1 MLFTKRGLLK
11 FAKMPKI
18 VTLTMNPVVDKD
30 THVAGIVPNKK
41 LRCASPE
48 YFAGGGGINVSRA
61 LKKLGGESLCVY
73 LAGGPTGDHLQQ
85 LITTE
90 NIAQEVVSI
99 EGWTR
104 ENLSVTDTNTQLQY
118 RFGVPGPNVKQE
130 EWKRVLTFL
139 EANLEQDDF
148 LVASGKLP
156 PGVPTD
162 FYVLVSKI
170 TDGNKSKLVLDT
182 SGDALIPSMK
192 ANIYLMKPNLGELS
206 TIMGVTSISAFDLE
220 PLAKKFLDKH
230 SCEILVVSLGAKGAI
245 WGQGDELEHIPAP
258 TVHQKSAIGAGDSM
272 VAGMVHSLITGKSL
286 GEAIKYGVACGTAAT
301 LHPGTQ
307 LCNKED
313 ADQLYGW
320 VVNNTVKKKKKSA
333 KLT

>member
-1 MLFTKRGLLK
+1 
-11 FAKMPKI
+11 
-18 VTLTMNPVVDKD
+18 MNPVVDKD

-41 LRCASPE
+41 LRCAPPE

-61 LKKLGGESLCVY
+61 LKKLGDKSLCVY

-85 LITTE
+85 LITQE
-90 NIAQEVVSI
+90 NIGQKVISI

-118 RFGVPGPNVKQE
+118 RFGVPGPHVKKQE
-130 EWKRVLTFL
+130 WQRILTFL
-139 EANLEQDDF
+139 EANLEQDDL

-170 TDGNKSKLVLDT
+170 TDRNKSKFVLDT

-206 TIMGVTSISAFDLE
+206 TVMGVTSISAVDLE
-220 PLAKKFLDKH
+220 SLAKSFLEQF
-230 SCEILVVSLGAKGAI
+230 SCEILVVSLGAKGAL
-245 WGQGDELEHIPAP
+245 WGQGEDLEHIPAP

-272 VAGMVHSLITGKSL
+272 VAGIIHNLLKDKSL

-307 LCNKED
+307 LCDKED
-313 ADQLYGW
+313 ADKLYTW
-320 VVNNTVKKKKKSA
+320 VVNNTVKKEKKRS

>member
-1 MLFTKRGLLK
+1 MQ
-11 FAKMPKI
+11 KI
-18 VTLTMNPVVDKD
+18 ITLTLNPVVDKD

-41 LRCASPE
+41 LRCATPN

-85 LITTE
+85 LILADE
-90 NIAQEVVSI
+90 IDQKVVHI

-118 RFGVPGPNVKQE
+118 RFGVPGPHVKKE
-130 EWKRVLTFL
+130 EWQRVLTIL
-139 EANLEQDDF
+139 EATLGHDDF

-156 PGVPTD
+156 PGVPND
-162 FYVLVSKI
+162 FYVEVSKI
-170 TDGNKSKLVLDT
+170 TDRKKSKLILDT
-182 SGDALIPSMK
+182 SGDALTPSMK

-206 TIMGVTSISAFDLE
+206 SIMGVTSISAIDLE
-220 PLAKKFLDKH
+220 PLAKRFLKAYN
-230 SCEILVVSLGAKGAI
+230 CEILVVSLGAKGAL
-245 WGQGDELEHIPAP
+245 WGHADELEHIPAP

-272 VAGMVHSLITGKSL
+272 VAGIVHNLINGKSL

-307 LCNKED
+307 LCKKED
-313 ADQLYGW
+313 ADLLYGW
-320 VVNNTVKKKKKSA
+320 VVSNTVKKEKKNSPN
-333 KLT
+333 

>member
-1 MLFTKRGLLK
+1 
-11 FAKMPKI
+11 
-18 VTLTMNPVVDKD
+18 MNPVVDKD

-41 LRCASPE
+41 LRCASPD

-85 LITTE
+85 LITQE
-90 NIAQEVVSI
+90 NIAQEVISI

-104 ENLSVTDTNTQLQY
+104 ENLSVTDTNSQLHY
-118 RFGVPGPNVKQE
+118 RFGVPGPYVKKR
-130 EWKRVLTFL
+130 EWQRILTFL

-162 FYVLVSKI
+162 FYVQVSKI
-170 TDGNKSKLVLDT
+170 TDRNKSKFVLDT

-206 TIMGVTSISAFDLE
+206 TVMGVTSISAVELE
-220 PLAKKFLDKH
+220 SLAKSFLEQF
-230 SCEILVVSLGAKGAI
+230 SCEILVVSLGAKGAL
-245 WGQGDELEHIPAP
+245 WGQGDDLEHIPAP

-272 VAGMVHSLITGKSL
+272 VAGIIHNLLKDKSL

-307 LCNKED
+307 LCDKED
-313 ADQLYGW
+313 ADKLYTW
-320 VVNNTVKKKKKSA
+320 VVNNTVKKKKKSS

>member
-1 MLFTKRGLLK
+1 
-11 FAKMPKI
+11 MPKI

-41 LRCASPE
+41 LRCATPD

-61 LKKLGGESLCVY
+61 LKKLGGKSLCMY

-85 LITTE
+85 LITKE
-90 NIAQEVVSI
+90 NIAQEVISI

-104 ENLSVTDTNTQLQY
+104 ENLSVTDTNTQLHY
-118 RFGVPGPNVKQE
+118 RFGVPGPHVKKQE
-130 EWKRVLTFL
+130 WQRILTFL
-139 EANLEQDDF
+139 VANLEQDDF

-156 PGVPTD
+156 PGMPTD
-162 FYVLVSKI
+162 FYVQVSKI
-170 TDGNKSKLVLDT
+170 THRNKSKLVLDT

-206 TIMGVTSISAFDLE
+206 TIMGVTSISAVDLE
-220 PLAKKFLDKH
+220 SLAKSFLKQFN
-230 SCEILVVSLGAKGAI
+230 CEILVISLGAKGAL
-245 WGQGDELEHIPAP
+245 WGQGDNLEHIPAP

-272 VAGMVHSLITGKSL
+272 VAGLVHSLVKGKSL

-313 ADQLYGW
+313 ADKLYTW
-320 VVNNTVKKKKKSA
+320 VVNNTVKKEEKST
-333 KLT
+333 KMT